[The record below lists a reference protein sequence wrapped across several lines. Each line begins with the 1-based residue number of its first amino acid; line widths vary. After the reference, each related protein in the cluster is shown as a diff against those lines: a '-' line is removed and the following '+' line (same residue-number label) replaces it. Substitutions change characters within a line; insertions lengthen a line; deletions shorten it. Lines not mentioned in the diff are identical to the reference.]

1 MGLHRSGCDPVSV
14 LQPIRRGG
22 DVSPGIASI
31 RRTPA
36 DPVARLGR
44 PFRERCMEVPVMAS
58 AISSGRRS
66 AAGLTL
72 GLALSSLLA
81 AAVLT
86 LLVPDVAWAQEDD
99 PTEKIRAVLDN
110 IRNWIVGIA
119 AILVVVMLTIA
130 GVRYLLANDP
140 SEAERA
146 KVALKAAAIGFAI
159 ILLAPF
165 LVAILAEILAG

>member
-1 MGLHRSGCDPVSV
+1 
-14 LQPIRRGG
+14 
-22 DVSPGIASI
+22 
-31 RRTPA
+31 
-36 DPVARLGR
+36 
-44 PFRERCMEVPVMAS
+44 MAS

-66 AAGLTL
+66 AADLTL
-72 GLALSSLLA
+72 RLAISSLVA
-81 AAVLT
+81 ALVLI
-86 LLVPDVAWAQEDD
+86 LLVPDFAWAQDDD

-119 AILVVVMLTIA
+119 AVLVVVMLTIA

-165 LVAILAEILAG
+165 LVAILAEILTG

>member
-1 MGLHRSGCDPVSV
+1 
-14 LQPIRRGG
+14 
-22 DVSPGIASI
+22 
-31 RRTPA
+31 
-36 DPVARLGR
+36 
-44 PFRERCMEVPVMAS
+44 MAS
-58 AISSGRRS
+58 TIFSRRCKK
-66 AAGLTL
+66 AGLYF

-81 AAVLT
+81 ALVLT
-86 LLVPDVAWAQEDD
+86 LLVPDFAWAQDGD

-119 AILVVVMLTIA
+119 AVLVVVMLTIA